1 MRFRAPGRRFNLN
14 RGRKARRPAR
24 GRGRAHSVYLAGSR
38 AFAATATRRRVRPVT
53 RFVIMPALAAAIV
66 ITLARAGFC
75 TGQPLE
81 PSPSS
86 CARVAREFVSIS
98 APGSRRYFDFFRTCG
113 DLPTL
118 AVLLDALT
126 RPHHEREPLEL
137 AAAAGATLNS
147 AALAHSTEAAAMLAR
162 AIPAMPDPRD
172 RAMLAHTLAAHEA
185 SAPLIGMLRHDP
197 SPEVRAVAAQSLGE
211 YAGPLDSDPLFAAA
225 RTDPDAGVRASAWL
239 ALMRRKQ
246 VQAPS
251 DLLAALNAQRNGAA
265 IVQVFDVWNAAV
277 HPLSVSAYASRLV
290 TLAQSGT
297 ANEAV
302 GALNAIAAF
311 LTTGEAGAPS
321 APGAAEDGLVK
332 MRKALMPQRAVIARA
347 ALGRFAASAA
357 LDEDA
362 ARIAFV
368 AFAAASGCDAGGQCP
383 DVGRIL
389 TAIDRLPAP
398 LATEASAMLAAIP
411 SSGYVNQRWR
421 QYLAALTVAV
431 AILLVALAVSFVLGW
446 RGLRAATI
454 AGICALGLGA
464 VLQFYAAGT
473 TALSWPPL
481 KVWPATFIGV
491 VALTTL
497 IAALIGLAAGRGL
510 RRALAAIV
518 AAEVLWWVVPEAL
531 TAAGVAVRMQHYRMT
546 DDIVVMIA
554 PIAGAFA
561 VPFAAW
567 AIAGL
572 AAALAGLPI
581 GPDVSE

>member
-1 MRFRAPGRRFNLN
+1 
-14 RGRKARRPAR
+14 
-24 GRGRAHSVYLAGSR
+24 
-38 AFAATATRRRVRPVT
+38 
-53 RFVIMPALAAAIV
+53 
-66 ITLARAGFC
+66 
-75 TGQPLE
+75 
-81 PSPSS
+81 
-86 CARVAREFVSIS
+86 
-98 APGSRRYFDFFRTCG
+98 
-113 DLPTL
+113 
-118 AVLLDALT
+118 
-126 RPHHEREPLEL
+126 
-137 AAAAGATLNS
+137 
-147 AALAHSTEAAAMLAR
+147 
-162 AIPAMPDPRD
+162 
-172 RAMLAHTLAAHEA
+172 
-185 SAPLIGMLRHDP
+185 
-197 SPEVRAVAAQSLGE
+197 
-211 YAGPLDSDPLFAAA
+211 
-225 RTDPDAGVRASAWL
+225 
-239 ALMRRKQ
+239 
-246 VQAPS
+246 
-251 DLLAALNAQRNGAA
+251 
-265 IVQVFDVWNAAV
+265 
-277 HPLSVSAYASRLV
+277 
-290 TLAQSGT
+290 
-297 ANEAV
+297 
-302 GALNAIAAF
+302 
-311 LTTGEAGAPS
+311 
-321 APGAAEDGLVK
+321 

-446 RGLRAATI
+446 RGLTAATI

-531 TAAGVAVRMQHYRMT
+531 TATGVAVRMQHYRVT

-567 AIAGL
+567 ATAGL
-572 AAALAGLPI
+572 AAALAGPFALDRHRRACGLPCGAGRGRTAVVRTLPQTASLFALI
-581 GPDVSE
+581 HLPVNLRGLDFADVKSSEEFDQGVPVLVVEGRIVNLTNRIMDVPRLRIAVRNAAGQEVYAWTALAQNPILGPRDSLPFRTRLASPPSDANEVAVRFFTTRDRMAGFH